1 MVINE
6 LDTSKLKYD
15 NLINYR
21 ICEELFISFKK
32 MKKYNSFNSMCN
44 NFRELIDNNI
54 KIYGELNIIL
64 DKTIKNITELYNL
77 ERWEVINL
85 IFDFFIDRK
94 WESYQPI
101 VEVLLKSSYIEDS
114 IKKNKLKFIW

>member
-6 LDTSKLKYD
+6 LDASKLKYD

-32 MKKYNSFNSMCN
+32 MKKYNSFSSMCN

-114 IKKNKLKFIW
+114 IKKK